1 VHDSFRTSKQTH
13 TLGVQRE
20 VRHRPFLRRPDAAAR
35 KLVEPAN
42 AFEPIQDGRIYIEKV
57 NEPSGISSGAHRRNT
72 RAGLLRAIENGWLEP
87 HESGTFVRFTPA
99 GALLF
104 A

>member
-1 VHDSFRTSKQTH
+1 
-13 TLGVQRE
+13 L
-20 VRHRPFLRRPDAAAR
+20 PNPDATAR

-42 AFEPIQDGRIYIEKV
+42 ALEPIQNGRIYIRRTTS
-57 NEPSGISSGAHRRNT
+57 PSCISSGVRRWNT
-72 RAGLLRAIENGWLEP
+72 RAGLLRAIERGWLEP

-99 GALLF
+99 GAVLF